1 MIQGL
6 KRDRERDGR
15 LIPERREFHSFFL
28 CQDLENWSHQ
38 MMRILEFGMR
48 RCLESEH
55 WKKWLS
61 VAVNVVFL
69 LLGQG
74 VASLLGKFYYEQGG
88 NSIWMATLVQS
99 AAFPILYIP
108 FLIFG
113 TSREV
118 PTTTT
123 DTISQPSVTTLCL
136 IYIFLG
142 VLIAGDNVM
151 FSVGQLYLSASTYF
165 LLSATQLGFN
175 AVFSFF
181 INFEKITILIL
192 NSVILLTLSATL
204 LAVGE
209 DASKPVGVTK
219 EKYAIGFTCTIGAS
233 AGYALVLSL
242 MQLAFE
248 KVIKK
253 ETFSVVLD
261 MQIYTSIA
269 STFVCI
275 IGLFASGE
283 WKDLK
288 GEMEGFKTGKVSYVM
303 TLFWIAIA
311 WQMSS
316 VGMVGLVLTVSSL
329 FSNFISMLSLPLA
342 PIAATVIY
350 HEKMNG
356 VKIVS
361 ILMATWGFV
370 SHLYQQ
376 YLDDVNNKSNE
387 TIESDSI
394 FQTSDECT

>member
-1 MIQGL
+1 
-6 KRDRERDGR
+6 
-15 LIPERREFHSFFL
+15 
-28 CQDLENWSHQ
+28 
-38 MMRILEFGMR
+38 MR

-99 AAFPILYIP
+99 AAFPILFIP
-108 FLIFG
+108 FLFFRAP
-113 TSREV
+113 REEE

-123 DTISQPSVTTLCL
+123 TTTTTISQPSVTTLCL
-136 IYIFLG
+136 IYISLG

-151 FSVGQLYLSASTYF
+151 FSVGQLYLPASTYF

-181 INFEKITILIL
+181 INSEKITILIL

-209 DASKPVGVTK
+209 DTSKPAGVTK
-219 EKYAIGFTCTIGAS
+219 EKYAIGFICTIGAS

-283 WKDLK
+283 WGDLK
-288 GEMEGFKTGKVSYVM
+288 GEMEGFKTGNVSYVM

-329 FSNFISMLSLPLA
+329 FSNFISMLSLPLV
-342 PIAATVIY
+342 PIAAMVIY

-356 VKIVS
+356 VKIMSV
-361 ILMATWGFV
+361 LMATWGFV

-376 YLDDVNNKSNE
+376 YLDDVNKSDE
-387 TIESDSI
+387 TRESDSI
-394 FQTSDECT
+394 FHVSDECT